1 MIKRDSLSY
10 MIIVRNYGQRN
21 LLGYNPWDHREL
33 DMTERPSIQP
43 KMLSMWS
50 WMKVGTTVCTDDP
63 YWRFEEHTANP
74 QLHLLKLSFA
84 YNYVYIDVTSFTAK
98 PLGKIFVTD
107 WLTKCSISGI
117 IELTM
122 KKKRKHI
129 MLDLK
134 VCILQEIKLLSIK
147 WLEKQTVVIIREL
160 EITEMPWHRREYLI
174 CATAW

>member
-1 MIKRDSLSY
+1 M
-10 MIIVRNYGQRN
+10 
-21 LLGYNPWDHREL
+21 
-33 DMTERPSIQP
+33 
-43 KMLSMWS
+43 
-50 WMKVGTTVCTDDP
+50 
-63 YWRFEEHTANP
+63 
-74 QLHLLKLSFA
+74 HLLKLSFA

-160 EITEMPWHRREYLI
+160 EITEMP
-174 CATAW
+174 